1 MKKEM
6 RIIGMEFNWQKEV
19 EMRRNDLIADT
30 QKLLRIKS
38 TLDESESTPDIPFGP
53 GIKEALDFMIQLGE
67 KDGFITKNVDNYG
80 AHLEMGKGEELL
92 GILGHL
98 DVVPEG
104 EGWTS
109 APYSAEIRD
118 GKIFA
123 RGAIDDKGPTMA
135 AYYAMKIIK
144 ELGIELNKRVRLIL
158 GTDEESDWR
167 CMDYYFEKEE
177 MPTVGFV
184 PDADFPIIYAEKG
197 IADFTFDMEPK
208 STGSESL
215 FVKSFEA
222 GQRFNMVPE
231 SAKVIISLSSDQA
244 MEWEEKFDMYLKE
257 HNLKGTSTVAN
268 NEMTLTL
275 EGVSVHGMEPDLGL
289 NAGLKLADFLFT
301 MPLQGDD
308 RVFFDFIHHYL
319 SSESRGRKLGVAYSD
334 DITGDLTINYGIL
347 TYKNGQSGKI
357 AFNMRYPVTYDFDNG
372 WKTIE
377 QIAGEHQFTANIRT
391 HLGPH
396 HVDADSQLVQTLQK
410 IYQEHTGEEPELLA
424 IGGGTYARALKNAV
438 AFGPLFPGREDVAH
452 QKDEYIMID
461 DLLKATA
468 MYAQAIYELTR

>member
-1 MKKEM
+1 MD
-6 RIIGMEFNWQKEV
+6 FNWQKEV
-19 EMRRNDLIADT
+19 EMRKNDLIADT

-38 TLDESESTPDIPFGP
+38 TLDESASTTDIPFGP
-53 GIKEALDFMIQLGE
+53 GIKEALDFMLQLGE
-67 KDGFITKNVDNYG
+67 KDGFTTKNVDNYG
-80 AHLEMGKGEELL
+80 AHLEMGNGDELL

-109 APYSAEIRD
+109 DPYSADIRD

-144 ELGIELNKRVRLIL
+144 EMGIDLNKRVRLIL

-197 IADFTFDMEPK
+197 IADFTMDMK
-208 STGSESL
+208 SKSIPAES
-215 FVKSFEA
+215 FVVKSFEA

-231 SAKVIISLSSDQA
+231 AAKATISLNSDEA
-244 MEWEEKFDMYLKE
+244 KEWKEKFAMYLKD
-257 HNLKGTSTVAN
+257 HNLKGTYSMLD
-268 NEMTLTL
+268 NEVILTM
-275 EGVSVHGMEPDLGL
+275 EGISVHGMEPDLGL

-301 MPLQGDD
+301 MPLRGDD
-308 RVFFDFIHHYL
+308 RAFFEFIHQYL

-334 DITGDLTINYGIL
+334 DITGDLTINYGII
-347 TYKNGQSGKI
+347 TYRNGELGKI
-357 AFNMRYPVTYDFDNG
+357 AFNMRYPVTYDFENG

-377 QIAGEHQFTANIRT
+377 QIADKHQFTATIKT

-396 HVDADSQLVQTLQK
+396 HVDANSQLVKTLQK
-410 IYQEHTGEEPELLA
+410 IYHEHTGEEPELLA

>member
-1 MKKEM
+1 M
-6 RIIGMEFNWQKEV
+6 GFNWQKEV
-19 EMRRNDLIADT
+19 ELRKNDLIADT

-38 TLDESESTPDIPFGP
+38 TLDEASSSSDVPFGK
-53 GIKEALDFMIQLGE
+53 GIQEALNFMLELGE
-67 KDGFITKNVDNYG
+67 KDGFTTKNVDNYG
-80 AHLEMGKGEELL
+80 AHLEMGNGEELL

-109 APYSAEIRD
+109 DPYSAEIRD

-123 RGAIDDKGPTMA
+123 RGALDDKGPTMA

-144 ELGIELNKRVRLIL
+144 ELGIDLNKRVRLIL

-167 CMDYYFEKEE
+167 CMDHYFKKEE

-197 IADFTFDMEPK
+197 IADFTLDMKPS
-208 STGSESL
+208 STVADASL
-215 FVKSFEA
+215 VVKSFEA

-231 SAKVIISLSSDQA
+231 SAKAILLFGTA
-244 MEWEEKFDMYLKE
+244 EEALQWKGKFEGYLQ
-257 HNLKGTSTVAN
+257 NNQLKGTATTSTN
-268 NEMTLTL
+268 QLTITM
-275 EGVSVHGMEPDLGL
+275 EGISVHGMEPDNGV
-289 NAGLKLADFLFT
+289 NAGLKLADFLVT
-301 MPLQGDD
+301 LPLENDD
-308 RVFFDFIHHYL
+308 RTFFGFIHQYL
-319 SSESRGRKLGVAYSD
+319 SSESRGRKLGVAYND
-334 DITGDLTINYGIL
+334 DITGDLTINYGIIN
-347 TYKNGQSGKI
+347 YKNGQSGQI
-357 AFNMRYPVTYDFDNG
+357 AFNMRYPVTYAFDNG

-377 QIAGEHQFTANIRT
+377 EVAGEHQFTANIKT

-396 HVDADSQLVQTLQK
+396 HVDANSQLVQTLQK
-410 IYQEHTGEEPELLA
+410 IYHEHTGEEPELLA

-438 AFGPLFPGREDVAH
+438 AFGPLFPGREDIAH
-452 QKDEYIMID
+452 QKDEYIIIE